1 MYEGRTLFSSVPCL
15 YPSGLNI
22 CELYKNVIFHFYY
35 YLKRY
40 FSHIGYINENIMNV
54 KINLYSVRNFRTF
67 SSVTR
72 IKKVTKEKS
81 ERDPPEFFNEFIAN
95 DNLQSTTIVN
105 ALLSETIFN
114 PRRRWHAFCSS
125 I

>member
-40 FSHIGYINENIMNV
+40 FSHIGYINENVMNV

-72 IKKVTKEKS
+72 IKKSHKREK
-81 ERDPPEFFNEFIAN
+81 RKRP
-95 DNLQSTTIVN
+95 TR
-105 ALLSETIFN
+105 IFQ
-114 PRRRWHAFCSS
+114 
-125 I
+125 